1 MKKNQS
7 ELLCWLLAA
16 LPLALALFC
25 LPTLPQRVPLH
36 WDLAG
41 EVDDWG
47 SPASALLIPAMT
59 LGINALF
66 ALLPRIDP
74 KRRNYQRF
82 GGAYTAFRLVF
93 NLFMLGM
100 LCVTLYSAYR
110 PGALPVNKVIP
121 AGVGALFC
129 VMGNYMPK
137 FKPNYFLGLRTPWT
151 LSSERVWHSTH
162 RLAGALWFW
171 GGLGFM
177 AASFL
182 LPPTALFAAL
192 LALVVVLAGV
202 PCLYSY
208 LAYRAEEGAGPGG
221 EK

>member
-1 MKKNQS
+1 
-7 ELLCWLLAA
+7 
-16 LPLALALFC
+16 
-25 LPTLPQRVPLH
+25 
-36 WDLAG
+36 
-41 EVDDWG
+41 
-47 SPASALLIPAMT
+47 
-59 LGINALF
+59 
-66 ALLPRIDP
+66 
-74 KRRNYQRF
+74 
-82 GGAYTAFRLVF
+82 
-93 NLFMLGM
+93 
-100 LCVTLYSAYR
+100 
-110 PGALPVNKVIP
+110 
-121 AGVGALFC
+121 
-129 VMGNYMPK
+129 MGNYMPK